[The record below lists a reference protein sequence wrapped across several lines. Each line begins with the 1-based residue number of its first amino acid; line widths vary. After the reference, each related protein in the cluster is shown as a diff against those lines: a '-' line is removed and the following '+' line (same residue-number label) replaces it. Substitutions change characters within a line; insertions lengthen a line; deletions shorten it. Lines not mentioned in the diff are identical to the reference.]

1 MENTTIKATTN
12 IYNLVKMFL
21 LGFVLNMIWIFLYSR
36 KFYMDAIPM
45 VGTGA
50 AVRQITQLIMNNDVT
65 GALTESW
72 LVSLSFIQ
80 HPTKDMLTEIAVS
93 SKWLFNT
100 RIQWFQHIDIIF
112 FHIILEDLYLSK
124 MLKYFHFMTIGWP
137 LVTCK

>member
-12 IYNLVKMFL
+12 IHNPVKMFL
-21 LGFVLNMIWIFLYSR
+21 LGFGLNMIWIFRYSR

-93 SKWLFNT
+93 SKWLLIPEYNDFN
-100 RIQWFQHIDIIF
+100 
-112 FHIILEDLYLSK
+112 ILTLYSFISF
-124 MLKYFHFMTIGWP
+124 LKKFTYQK
-137 LVTCK
+137 C

>member
-21 LGFVLNMIWIFLYSR
+21 LGFVLNMIWIFRYSR

-93 SKWLFNT
+93 SKWLLIPEYNDFN
-100 RIQWFQHIDIIF
+100 
-112 FHIILEDLYLSK
+112 ILTLYSFISF
-124 MLKYFHFMTIGWP
+124 LKKFTYQK
-137 LVTCK
+137 C